1 MNYAD
6 DPNAPSPEEFAESWL
21 SRYRDASLLN
31 MYDHGELD
39 CRLATL
45 KLIQTGEVISKR
57 DFARRIM
64 NRSLIHND
72 LVLMYLEGRKPKN
85 QQLFRTFML
94 DQAKLT
100 HDQLISVVAMV
111 TKEFV
116 DFVFCEVSQGIWRG
130 LNCTKESIWK
140 KPGKEWVLPNQELM
154 AWQTRFDYDT
164 NKLIKNEFN
173 ANEVVDFTYRK
184 HCFDIGDDYQ
194 PALAA
199 EVASAANEIARTSI
213 GAEFDD
219 VVAEKGIV
227 TNGFA
232 YTVLLK
238 STELVIAAMQ
248 TRLTQELARIHG

>member
-1 MNYAD
+1 MSHTN
-6 DPNAPSPEEFAESWL
+6 DPNAPSPKEFAEDWL

-31 MYDHGELD
+31 IYDHGELD

-45 KLIQTGEVISKR
+45 KLIEPGEVILKNEFAKR
-57 DFARRIM
+57 VM
-64 NRSLIHND
+64 KCPLIHND
-72 LVLMYLEGRKPKN
+72 LVLMYLNGRQPKN
-85 QQLFRTFML
+85 DQLFRTFMQ

-100 HDQLISVVAMV
+100 HDQFISVMAMV

-140 KPGKEWVLPNQELM
+140 KPGKEWLLPHQELM
-154 AWQTRFDYDT
+154 AWRARFDYDT
-164 NKLIKNEFN
+164 NRLIKNEFN
-173 ANEVVDFTYRK
+173 ANEVVDFVYRK

-199 EVASAANEIARTSI
+199 EVASTANEIARTSI
-213 GAEFDD
+213 GEQFDD

-232 YTVLLK
+232 YTVLVK
-238 STELVIAAMQ
+238 STELVIAAIQ
-248 TRLTQELARIHG
+248 TRLTQELARVHG